1 VRTCDA
7 ALSEAFFLLQ
17 RTHGGADRLL
27 ELLERRLVISAFS
40 LVGELRAVGQLLR
53 RYQSVPMSLA
63 DACLVR
69 MAELHHDAFVLT
81 LDSDFRIYRNTGVSQ
96 ISLSTQ
102 IDALSNDAGEKSPLS
117 ARSATANAAGAR
129 NLTEENESFVVF
141 AAWN

>member
-1 VRTCDA
+1 METVIADAGPLVAYLKRDDKDHEWAADVFQRLTSPLRTCDA

-27 ELLERRLVISAFS
+27 ELLERRLVIPDFS
-40 LVGELRAVGQLLR
+40 LVAELRAVGQLLL

-81 LDSDFRIYRNTGVSQ
+81 LDSDFRIYRKHRRQQ
-96 ISLSTQ
+96 I
-102 IDALSNDAGEKSPLS
+102 PLIHPD
-117 ARSATANAAGAR
+117 
-129 NLTEENESFVVF
+129 
-141 AAWN
+141 